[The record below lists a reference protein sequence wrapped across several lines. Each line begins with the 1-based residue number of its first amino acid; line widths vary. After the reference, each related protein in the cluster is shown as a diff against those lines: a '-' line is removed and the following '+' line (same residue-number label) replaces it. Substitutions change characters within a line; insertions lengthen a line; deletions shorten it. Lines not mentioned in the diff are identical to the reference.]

1 MKVVY
6 NWLKEFVD
14 VTASPAELRAR
25 LSLAGLAVDSIEE
38 TAAGPVLDAEVTAN
52 RPDWLGHLGIAR
64 EVAAI
69 YRLPLKPLH
78 PKLKESAAKAADATR
93 VEIAAPDLCGR
104 FTARVLRGV
113 KVQPSPDWLRQGLE
127 AIGEKSINNVVDV
140 SNYVMFELGHPLH
153 AFDLDQLQEQRIVV
167 RRAKPGEKIRTL
179 DGAERTLTKDMS
191 VVADAARAVGIGGV
205 MGGAETEIS
214 FSTRNVLIECAWFD
228 PVSVRRAAK
237 ALGLRTEASY
247 RFERGADP
255 EMAELASRR
264 AAELIQQ
271 VGGGEL
277 LAGVVDV
284 YPQRTSEKKI
294 ELSREELLRVMGA
307 DVPDRDVEAI
317 LGALGF
323 HPVRVDV
330 NRGSDGSIAAV
341 WECRQVSWRQ
351 DVTRGIDLIE
361 EVARHYGYDKFPPR
375 LPPAKLPAHR
385 LPHAEA
391 QDRLRERLVALGYQE
406 IVEIPI
412 VDTQRNELFRPEN
425 LAPAVIGNPLA
436 EDASVMRST
445 GTVSMLR
452 AIEWNLNHGQR
463 DLRLFEIGKTYE
475 LRDGEPVET
484 QVLTLGATGMAQ
496 EKTIHEAAREFSFA
510 DLKGDLDRIGELA
523 GGFTWQLGGPQ
534 WLTAS
539 RAARLSLSTQG
550 GSWSVT
556 VGANSGPSADVDTR
570 STTLPGPYFAVAGQL
585 ARRIAEL
592 YKFRQDVFVAE
603 LKLESLVT
611 SVETAAAARRFKPLP
626 RFPAVE
632 RDFSLVLSDGVTF
645 TNVAETIRSLQIAE
659 LESIEAADRL
669 TYAEMKELI
678 GKDLE
683 PELAKVFKPGTY
695 TLMIRVKFQSAQAT
709 FTDAQLNDLSARIV
723 AALQANLGA
732 TLRAN

>member
-14 VTASPAELRAR
+14 VTASPADLRAR
-25 LSLAGLAVDSIEE
+25 LSLAGVAVDSIAE

-52 RPDWLGHLGIAR
+52 RPDCLGHLGIAR

-78 PKLKESAAKAADATR
+78 PKLKEAAEKAADATR

-104 FTARVLRGV
+104 FTARVLRGL

-140 SNYVMFELGHPLH
+140 TNYVMFELGHPLH
-153 AFDLDQLQEQRIVV
+153 AFDFDKLQQHRIVV
-167 RRAKPGEKIRTL
+167 RRAQGAEKIRTL
-179 DGAERTLTKDMS
+179 DGAERTLAKDMC

-214 FSTRNVLIECAWFD
+214 FSTRNVLLECAWFD
-228 PVSVRRAAK
+228 PVSIRRTSK
-237 ALGLRTEASY
+237 ALGLRSEASY

-264 AAELIQQ
+264 AAELMQE
-271 VGGGEL
+271 VAGGEL

-284 YPQRTSEKKI
+284 YPHRAPERKI
-294 ELSREELLRVMGA
+294 ELSRQELLRVMGA
-307 DVPDRDVEAI
+307 DVPDREIEAI
-317 LGALGF
+317 LSALGF

-361 EVARHYGYDKFPPR
+361 EVARHYGYDKFPPQ

-391 QDRLRERLVALGYQE
+391 QDRLRERIVALGYQE

-436 EDASVMRST
+436 EDASVMRSS
-445 GTVSMLR
+445 GVVSMLR
-452 AIEWNLNHGQR
+452 AMEWNLNHGQR
-463 DLRLFEIGKTYE
+463 NLRLFEIGKTYQ

-496 EKTIHEAAREFSFA
+496 EKTLYEAARALGFA
-510 DLKGDLDRIGELA
+510 DLKGDLDLLGVLAGELVWQP
-523 GGFTWQLGGPQ
+523 GGAS
-534 WLTAS
+534 WLDAS
-539 RAARLSLSTQG
+539 RRGHLALRRAGAKAAQSSDLIEL
-550 GSWSVT
+550 
-556 VGANSGPSADVDTR
+556 DVF
-570 STTLPGPYFAVAGQL
+570 GMAGKL
-585 ARRIAEL
+585 ARRIADL

-603 LKLESLVT
+603 MKLEPLVAA
-611 SVETAAAARRFKPLP
+611 VEAADAARRFKPLP

-632 RDFSLVLSDGVTF
+632 RDFSLLLADGVPF
-645 TNVAETIRSLQIAE
+645 WQINQAIRSLAIAE
-659 LESIEAADRL
+659 IESIEAADL
-669 TYAEMKELI
+669 FHGGQVPA
-678 GKDLE
+678 GK
-683 PELAKVFKPGTY
+683 FS
-695 TLMIRVKFQSAQAT
+695 LMIRVKFQSAEAT
-709 FTDAQLNDLSARIV
+709 FTDAQLNDFSARIV
-723 AALQANLGA
+723 AALQEKLGA

>member
-14 VTASPAELRAR
+14 VTASPADLRAR
-25 LSLAGLAVDSIEE
+25 LSLVGVAVDSIEE

-52 RPDWLGHLGIAR
+52 RPDCLGHLGIAR

-78 PKLKESAAKAADATR
+78 PKLKESAEKVGDATR
-93 VEIAAPDLCGR
+93 VEIAAPELCGR

-140 SNYVMFELGHPLH
+140 TNYVMFELGHPLH
-153 AFDLDQLQEQRIVV
+153 AFDFDKLREHRIVV
-167 RRAKPGEKIRTL
+167 RRAKHGEKIRTL
-179 DGAERTLTKDMS
+179 DGAERTLTKDMC
-191 VVADAARAVGIGGV
+191 VVADAGRAVGIGGV

-214 FSTRNVLIECAWFD
+214 FSTLNILIECAWFD
-228 PVSVRRAAK
+228 PISIRRASK
-237 ALGLRTEASY
+237 ALGLRSEASY

-271 VGGGEL
+271 VAAGEL

-284 YPQRTSEKKI
+284 YPHRVPEKKI
-294 ELSREELLRVMGA
+294 ELSRKELLRVMGA
-307 DVPDRDVEAI
+307 DVPDREIEAI
-317 LGALGF
+317 LSALGF

-375 LPPAKLPAHR
+375 LPPAKQPAHR

-391 QDRLRERLVALGYQE
+391 QDRLRERIVALGYQE

-425 LAPAVIGNPLA
+425 LAAAVIGNPLA

-452 AIEWNLNHGQR
+452 SIEWNLNHGQR
-463 DLRLFEIGKTYE
+463 NLRLFEIGKTYE

-484 QVLTLGATGMAQ
+484 QVLTLGATGMTQ
-496 EKTIHEAAREFSFA
+496 EKTIYEAAREFRFA
-510 DLKGDLDRIGELA
+510 DLKGDLDRIGGLVGA
-523 GGFTWQLGGPQ
+523 FAWQSGGPQ
-534 WLTAS
+534 WLTSS
-539 RAARLSLSTQG
+539 RAAQI
-550 GSWSVT
+550 SVAT
-556 VGANSGPSADVDTR
+556 KSPAPASIG
-570 STTLPGPYFAVAGQL
+570 VAGQL
-585 ARRIAEL
+585 AKRIADI

-603 LKLESLVT
+603 LKLEPLVT
-611 SVETAAAARRFKPLP
+611 GVEAAAAARRFKPLP

-632 RDFSLVLSDGVTF
+632 RDFSLVLADGVTF
-645 TNVAETIRSLQIAE
+645 AQVVGTVRSLGIPE
-659 LESIEAADRL
+659 LESIEAGDRL
-669 TYAEMKELI
+669 TYEEMKKLV
-678 GKDLE
+678 GGDLE
-683 PELAKVFKPGTY
+683 SELAKVFKPGTY
-695 TLMIRVKFQSAQAT
+695 TLMIRVKFQSAEAT
-709 FTDAQLNDLSARIV
+709 FTDAQLNDFSARIV
-723 AALQANLGA
+723 AALQEKLGA
-732 TLRAN
+732 TLRAI

>member
-14 VTASPAELRAR
+14 VTASPADLRAR
-25 LSLAGLAVDSIEE
+25 LSLAGVAVDSIEE

-52 RPDWLGHLGIAR
+52 RPDCLGHLGIAR

-69 YRLPLKPLH
+69 YRLPLKPVH
-78 PKLKESAAKAADATR
+78 PKLKESTDKVADATR
-93 VEIAAPDLCGR
+93 VEIQAPDLCGR

-140 SNYVMFELGHPLH
+140 TNYVMFELGHPLH
-153 AFDLDQLQEQRIVV
+153 AFDFDKLHEHRIVV
-167 RRAKPGEKIRTL
+167 RRANPAEKLRTL
-179 DGAERTLTKDMS
+179 DGVERSLTKDMC
-191 VVADAARAVGIGGV
+191 VVADAGRAVGIGGV

-228 PVSVRRAAK
+228 PISIRRASK
-237 ALGLRTEASY
+237 ALGLRSEASY

-271 VGGGEL
+271 VAGGEL
-277 LAGVVDV
+277 LAGVVDL
-284 YPQRTSEKKI
+284 YPHRAPEKKI
-294 ELSREELLRVMGA
+294 ELSRQELLRVMGA
-307 DVPDRDVEAI
+307 DVPDRDIEAI
-317 LGALGF
+317 LSALGF

-341 WECRQVSWRQ
+341 WECQQVSWRQ

-391 QDRLRERLVALGYQE
+391 QDRLRERIVALGYQE

-463 DLRLFEIGKTYE
+463 NLRLFEIGKTYE
-475 LRDGEPVET
+475 LREGEPVET
-484 QVLTLGATGMAQ
+484 QVLTLGATGLAQ
-496 EKTIHEAAREFSFA
+496 EKTIYEAAREFTFA

-523 GGFTWQLGGPQ
+523 GGFAWQSGGPQ
-534 WLTAS
+534 WLAGS
-539 RAARLSLSTQG
+539 RAAQIALAAKSPDS
-550 GSWSVT
+550 
-556 VGANSGPSADVDTR
+556 ANLG
-570 STTLPGPYFAVAGQL
+570 TTGQL
-585 ARRIAEL
+585 AKRIADI

-603 LKLESLVT
+603 LKLEPLVT
-611 SVETAAAARRFKPLP
+611 GVEAANAARRFKPLP

-632 RDFSLVLSDGVTF
+632 RDFSLVLADGVAF
-645 TNVAETIRSLQIAE
+645 AQVDAAIRSLQIAE
-659 LESIEAADRL
+659 LESIEAADLFRGGQIP
-669 TYAEMKELI
+669 A
-678 GKDLE
+678 GK
-683 PELAKVFKPGTY
+683 FS
-695 TLMIRVKFQSAQAT
+695 LMIRVKFQSAEAT
-709 FTDAQLNDLSARIV
+709 FTDAQLNDISARIV
-723 AALQANLGA
+723 AALQEKLGA
-732 TLRAN
+732 TLRAI

>member
-14 VTASPAELRAR
+14 ATASPADLRAR
-25 LSLAGLAVDSIEE
+25 LSLAGVAVDSIEE
-38 TAAGPVLDAEVTAN
+38 TSAGPVLDAEVTAN
-52 RPDWLGHLGIAR
+52 RPDCLGHLGIAR

-78 PKLKESAAKAADATR
+78 PKLKESAEKVADATR

-140 SNYVMFELGHPLH
+140 TNYVMFELGHPLH
-153 AFDLDQLQEQRIVV
+153 AFDFDKLQEHRIVV

-179 DGAERTLTKDMS
+179 DGAERTLTKDVC
-191 VVADAARAVGIGGV
+191 VVADAGRAVGIGGV

-228 PVSVRRAAK
+228 PISVRRASK
-237 ALGLRTEASY
+237 ALGLRSEASY
-247 RFERGADP
+247 RFERGAGP

-271 VGGGEL
+271 VAGGEL

-284 YPQRTSEKKI
+284 YPHRPPDEKI
-294 ELSREELLRVMGA
+294 ELSRKELLRVMGA
-307 DVPDRDVEAI
+307 DLPDRDIEAI
-317 LGALGF
+317 LSALGF

-341 WECRQVSWRQ
+341 WECRQASWRQ

-391 QDRLRERLVALGYQE
+391 QDRLRERIVALGYQE

-425 LAPAVIGNPLA
+425 LTPAVIGNPLA

-452 AIEWNLNHGQR
+452 AMEWNLNHGQR
-463 DLRLFEIGKTYE
+463 NLRLFEIGKTYQ
-475 LRDGEPVET
+475 LRDGEPVEA
-484 QVLTLGATGMAQ
+484 QVLTLGATGLAQ
-496 EKTIHEAAREFSFA
+496 EKTIYEPAREFGFA

-523 GGFTWQLGGPQ
+523 GGFRWQSGGPP
-534 WLTAS
+534 WLTSS
-539 RAARLSLSTQG
+539 RAARISLPSK
-550 GSWSVT
+550 SS
-556 VGANSGPSADVDTR
+556 ASADI
-570 STTLPGPYFAVAGQL
+570 GVAGQL
-585 ARRIAEL
+585 ARRIAEG

-603 LKLESLVT
+603 LKLEPLVT
-611 SVETAAAARRFKPLP
+611 GVEAANAARRFKALP
-626 RFPAVE
+626 RFPAVA
-632 RDFSLVLSDGVTF
+632 RDFSLVLADGVIF
-645 TNVAETIRSLQIAE
+645 AQVVETIRSLPIAE
-659 LESIEAADRL
+659 LESIEAADLFRGGQVPP
-669 TYAEMKELI
+669 
-678 GKDLE
+678 GK
-683 PELAKVFKPGTY
+683 FS
-695 TLMIRVKFQSAQAT
+695 LMIRVKFQSAEAT
-709 FTDAQLNDLSARIV
+709 FTDAQLNDFSARIV
-723 AALQANLGA
+723 AALQEKLGA
-732 TLRAN
+732 TLRAI